1 MLLLRKQKPGSSIPL
16 ESLTA
21 SDNQY
26 IPNGRTAIIASDGM
40 SASASIS
47 RLGSFALTSEKP
59 VVSVTP
65 SKITVA
71 VGQPVQFNA
80 NVSGNGIED
89 VEWSVDGMPGGTAS
103 TGRIRPDGLY
113 TAPRTIP
120 PLGWVSVKAVAV
132 DDPTS
137 SFEAQVTIFT
147 RTDRPDGP
155 DMPAAP
161 DPICLDRS
169 RGPRLLRLPR
179 IQIEGVINLED

>member
-71 VGQPVQFNA
+71 VGQRFN
-80 NVSGNGIED
+80 SMQTFLETELRTWNGPWMEC
-89 VEWSVDGMPGGTAS
+89 
-103 TGRIRPDGLY
+103 L
-113 TAPRTIP
+113 
-120 PLGWVSVKAVAV
+120 
-132 DDPTS
+132 
-137 SFEAQVTIFT
+137 EALLQ
-147 RTDRPDGP
+147 
-155 DMPAAP
+155 PAA
-161 DPICLDRS
+161 S
-169 RGPRLLRLPR
+169 GPTDFIPHLGRFRL
-179 IQIEGVINLED
+179 